1 MVAGLGKRYC
11 IYLPDGGVEHRTML
25 GDPKIVG
32 ETLRLKGRKWQVVR
46 SVKLVGEETDYELE
60 VRPVEG

>member
-1 MVAGLGKRYC
+1 
-11 IYLPDGGVEHRTML
+11 ML
-25 GDPKIVG
+25 GDPKMVG